1 MRPKFKIIEIWC
13 VIGKGRH
20 LHMYM
25 QSGTCRSVD
34 GRLGRLSA
42 SAEMDRYR
50 QMSDGISWDYWVCSR
65 PFSGLLVL
73 VGKGRVG
80 RWGELDLS
88 YH

>member
-13 VIGKGRH
+13 IIGKGRH

-25 QSGTCRSVD
+25 QSGTWRSVD

-50 QMSDGISWDYWVCSR
+50 QMSDPMASRGIIGFVAG
-65 PFSGLLVL
+65 PFRGC
-73 VGKGRVG
+73 
-80 RWGELDLS
+80 
-88 YH
+88 